1 MLTDEGVEIA
11 FFLCMETQY
20 MRPPPHVLPLHSLGV
35 GSFFANEDESNI
47 VIYGWNLDTVEGHS
61 ALSILMQ

>member
-1 MLTDEGVEIA
+1 
-11 FFLCMETQY
+11 